1 MSPDYFSLLFSL
13 NGTENKC
20 YMVKIDVMK
29 LSLRSEK
36 RIIPSV
42 NISYL
47 KLIFMIF
54 LLNFRVD

>member
-13 NGTENKC
+13 NGAENKC

-29 LSLRSEK
+29 LSLRAEK

-54 LLNFRVD
+54 SFKF